1 MYVVVVVLLQVLNS
15 DLKLEA
21 IVLEVSV
28 WRRRGRLGHG
38 VQVPLP
44 ILFQRVQQ
52 LLSIWMNQVGPRL
65 PQRVDDVVDEAHLG
79 KKKKMK
85 ILQIPDEG
93 TLMCGAKGTCQHFGE
108 YVDSLMVDL
117 AEHKN

>member
-1 MYVVVVVLLQVLNS
+1 M
-15 DLKLEA
+15 
-21 IVLEVSV
+21 LEVSI

-44 ILFQRVQQ
+44 VLFQRVQQ
-52 LLSIWMNQVGPRL
+52 LLSIWMNQVGPRF

-85 ILQIPDEG
+85 ILQILDEA
-93 TLMCGAKGTCQHFGE
+93 TLM
-108 YVDSLMVDL
+108 LMVL
-117 AEHKN
+117 KEHVNTLENMLIHLWLT

>member
-1 MYVVVVVLLQVLNS
+1 
-15 DLKLEA
+15 
-21 IVLEVSV
+21 
-28 WRRRGRLGHG
+28 
-38 VQVPLP
+38 
-44 ILFQRVQQ
+44 
-52 LLSIWMNQVGPRL
+52 MNQVGPRF

-85 ILQIPDEG
+85 ILQILDEA

-117 AEHKN
+117 AEHKNWADLILSLHHKLHVP